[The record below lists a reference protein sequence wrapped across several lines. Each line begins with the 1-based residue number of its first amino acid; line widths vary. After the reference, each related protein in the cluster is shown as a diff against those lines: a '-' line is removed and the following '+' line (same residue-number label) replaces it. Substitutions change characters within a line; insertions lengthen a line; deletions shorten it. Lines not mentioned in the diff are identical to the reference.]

1 MWMLMWIIV
10 SNTNN
15 PVGGD
20 HGCGN
25 GSLYRIQTIMVVTSI
40 EEELD
45 RCIKYKQSC
54 EEEDQEETMVVV
66 RRKEWSV
73 VFFFF
78 IYYHLMRSHV
88 VTM

>member
-1 MWMLMWIIV
+1 MSMWIVV
-10 SNTNN
+10 SNMND
-15 PVGGD
+15 PGGGKC
-20 HGCGN
+20 GCGN
-25 GSLYRIQTIMVVTSI
+25 GSLYQIQTIMVVMSI

-45 RCIKYKQSC
+45 CCIKYKQSC

-73 VFFFF
+73 EFF
-78 IYYHLMRSHV
+78 IIYYRLMRSRV